1 MSAEMLLQY
10 FERVSEAPDAIAR
23 LRQFILDL
31 AVRGKLVAQDPADEP
46 AAELLERIYA
56 RKAAVKKVA
65 PKVEAQV
72 LKFELPSGWISASF
86 GDVFSLEY
94 GDNLPAEKRSN
105 TGEFPV
111 YGSNGIVGSHSECF
125 VRSPC
130 IVVGRKGSAG
140 ALNLSLARGCCV
152 TDVAY
157 YCVPPKEIDL
167 FFAFRM
173 FHTLRLESLGKGVKP
188 GLSRGEVYDLPI
200 AIPPIAEQRRIAIKV
215 DELMVLCDQLANAK
229 AEREESRDR
238 LVVASV
244 QRLNESGSEDSLR
257 EHADFVFNNLDR
269 LITRGGHIKKL
280 REAILNLAVRGK
292 LVVQDTRD
300 GSAADLFK
308 KIQSEKAVLV
318 KGRLIPNSKVRV
330 GVPKLPFD
338 IPSSWVAIRFGDVCN
353 LVTSG
358 SRGWAEHYA
367 KSGPKFIRAQN
378 IRFGKLRLD
387 DLACVNLP
395 SKTEG
400 RRTKISEGDLL
411 VVITG
416 AGVTNPALMDCD
428 LGEAYV
434 SQHVALIK
442 PTTTAL
448 SKWLLLCLMAG
459 AGGRDELIARAYGA
473 GKPGLN
479 LDNIRTLSMPLPP
492 FAEQERII
500 AKVDELMTLCDQ
512 LEVQLANAENDR
524 VRLLE
529 AVLHQTL
536 TAPALT
542 EAA

>member
-65 PKVEAQV
+65 PKVETQV

-353 LVTSG
+353 L
-358 SRGWAEHYA
+358 AYF
-367 KSGPKFIRAQN
+367 GP
-378 IRFGKLRLD
+378 
-387 DLACVNLP
+387 
-395 SKTEG
+395 T
-400 RRTKISEGDLL
+400 
-411 VVITG
+411 
-416 AGVTNPALMDCD
+416 
-428 LGEAYV
+428 
-434 SQHVALIK
+434 
-442 PTTTAL
+442 
-448 SKWLLLCLMAG
+448 
-459 AGGRDELIARAYGA
+459 
-473 GKPGLN
+473 
-479 LDNIRTLSMPLPP
+479 
-492 FAEQERII
+492 
-500 AKVDELMTLCDQ
+500 
-512 LEVQLANAENDR
+512 
-524 VRLLE
+524 
-529 AVLHQTL
+529 
-536 TAPALT
+536 
-542 EAA
+542 